1 MLVDFF
7 CLVENRDIFTDV
19 FVVSVILDDVVV
31 VWHFHDFVNELDYL
45 VLNNLF
51 FYIMFLNKF
60 PVTDDAFLIFCWKG
74 LSENLNILRL
84 IITQCGKVVIMFVV
98 VVIMFVVV
106 VIMFVVVVIIVR
118 VMIMMIMMVMK
129 LVMMDCLYR
138 VAMSSAII

>member
-106 VIMFVVVVIIVR
+106 VIIVR
-118 VMIMMIMMVMK
+118 VMIMMIMMVMN

>member
-19 FVVSVILDDVVV
+19 FVVSVVLDDVVV

-106 VIMFVVVVIIVR
+106 VIIVR

>member
-74 LSENLNILRL
+74 LSENLNILWL
-84 IITQCGKVVIMFVV
+84 IITQCGK

-118 VMIMMIMMVMK
+118 VMIMMIMMVMN

-138 VAMSSAII
+138 VAMSSALI

>member
-74 LSENLNILRL
+74 LSENLKILRL
-84 IITQCGKVVIMFVV
+84 IITQCGKVVI
-98 VVIMFVVV
+98 I
-106 VIMFVVVVIIVR
+106 FVVVVIIVR
-118 VMIMMIMMVMK
+118 AMIMMIMMVMN

>member
-74 LSENLNILRL
+74 LSENLKILRL
-84 IITQCGKVVIMFVV
+84 IITQCGK
-98 VVIMFVVV
+98 
-106 VIMFVVVVIIVR
+106 VVIIVR
-118 VMIMMIMMVMK
+118 VMIMMIMMVMN

>member
-7 CLVENRDIFTDV
+7 CLVENRKIFTDV
-19 FVVSVILDDVVV
+19 FVVSVVLDDVVV

-98 VVIMFVVV
+98 M
-106 VIMFVVVVIIVR
+106 VIIVR
-118 VMIMMIMMVMK
+118 MMIMMIMMVMN

-138 VAMSSAII
+138 VAMSSALI

>member
-7 CLVENRDIFTDV
+7 CLVENRKIFTDV
-19 FVVSVILDDVVV
+19 FVVSVVLDDVVV

-98 VVIMFVVV
+98 M
-106 VIMFVVVVIIVR
+106 VIIVR
-118 VMIMMIMMVMK
+118 MMIMMIMMVMN

>member
-19 FVVSVILDDVVV
+19 FVVSVVLDDVVV

-84 IITQCGKVVIMFVV
+84 IITQCSK
-98 VVIMFVVV
+98 V

-118 VMIMMIMMVMK
+118 VMIMMIMMVMN

>member
-19 FVVSVILDDVVV
+19 FVVSVVLDDVVV

-106 VIMFVVVVIIVR
+106 VIIVR
-118 VMIMMIMMVMK
+118 VMIMMIMMVMN

>member
-19 FVVSVILDDVVV
+19 FVVSVVLDDVVV

-98 VVIMFVVV
+98 VVI
-106 VIMFVVVVIIVR
+106 IVR
-118 VMIMMIMMVMK
+118 VMIMMIMMVMN

>member
-7 CLVENRDIFTDV
+7 CLVENRKIFTDV
-19 FVVSVILDDVVV
+19 FVVSVVLDDVVV

-74 LSENLNILRL
+74 LSKNLKILRL

-98 VVIMFVVV
+98 M
-106 VIMFVVVVIIVR
+106 VIIVR
-118 VMIMMIMMVMK
+118 MMIMMIMMVMN

-138 VAMSSAII
+138 VAMSSALI

>member
-1 MLVDFF
+1 LIVINNLVFSVLDFMLVDFF

-19 FVVSVILDDVVV
+19 FVVSVVLDDVVV

-98 VVIMFVVV
+98 VVI
-106 VIMFVVVVIIVR
+106 IVR
-118 VMIMMIMMVMK
+118 VMIMMIMMVMN

>member
-106 VIMFVVVVIIVR
+106 VIIVR
-118 VMIMMIMMVMK
+118 VMIMMIMMVMN

-138 VAMSSAII
+138 VAMSSALI

>member
-98 VVIMFVVV
+98 VVI
-106 VIMFVVVVIIVR
+106 IVR
-118 VMIMMIMMVMK
+118 VMIMMIMMVMN

>member
-19 FVVSVILDDVVV
+19 FVVSVVLDDVVV

-106 VIMFVVVVIIVR
+106 VIIVR
-118 VMIMMIMMVMK
+118 VMIMMIMMVMN

-138 VAMSSAII
+138 VAMSSALI

>member
-7 CLVENRDIFTDV
+7 CLVENRKIFTDV

-98 VVIMFVVV
+98 M
-106 VIMFVVVVIIVR
+106 VIIVR
-118 VMIMMIMMVMK
+118 VMIMMIMMVMN